1 MIRPANAV
9 DVLISG
15 FTGQAAQEHLT
26 SIILRHTK
34 MSSERATETASMVL
48 AGQKVMFQMGSQ
60 ASADSMADELRAS
73 CFIVSVAK

>member
-1 MIRPANAV
+1 MFRPPSAV

-15 FTGQAAQEHLT
+15 FTTQASKERLT

-34 MSSERATETASMVL
+34 FPPERGTDIASRIL
-48 AGQKVMFQMGSQ
+48 AGRKVMFQMESQ

-73 CFIVSVAK
+73 CFIVSVTK